1 MWNISWYSLPPQAA
15 RCWVI
20 VSPQN
25 TLLTPLSRDHTPTQA
40 ARCLGRMNPPEMWH
54 TPFSWLFTTSQVRA
68 CWVSVNLTSFYF
80 LFFMTEKLR
89 VHDYTCS
96 CQPRDS
102 TLSLV
107 HNTSYELSLFR
118 ESARSMLHNTSYEL
132 SFFRESALSTLHN
145 KLRAQFFRQSAR
157 STLQNS
163 LHIPSSK
170 GCEDSLFS
178 SLPLRSLDHYSPTIS
193 RSLLTSDLSIS
204 TTLSSITRFSRSYR
218 DQIFNVS
225 SANTSRQ
232 PHRPRWLPT
241 NSTTTTFQQG
251 V

>member
-15 RCWVI
+15 R
-20 VSPQN
+20 
-25 TLLTPLSRDHTPTQA
+25 LLSHCESTEHSAHTSFSWSYTYSSCALFRQDEPIRNVTY
-40 ARCLGRMNPPEMWH
+40 
-54 TPFSWLFTTSQVRA
+54 TFSWLFTTSQVRA

-102 TLSLV
+102 ALSLV

-118 ESARSMLHNTSYEL
+118 ESARSTLHNTSYEL